1 VAVAVV
7 MAGDGALTVV
17 LRTLRSRLIPVQ
29 AFGSTL
35 AVTIILVLLPFPLAG
50 ALIAVVP
57 TAEIPHLLLACA
69 ALQGVALSGCFAG
82 LRRHRTACELSLT
95 QVPAPR
101 REPVQPADAR

>member
-1 VAVAVV
+1 
-7 MAGDGALTVV
+7 M
-17 LRTLRSRLIPVQ
+17 R

-69 ALQGVALSGCFAG
+69 ALQGVALNACFAG
-82 LRRHRTACELSLT
+82 LRRHRTACEPPHA